1 MTDQK
6 PDAASNGETIG
17 RYFAAMR
24 RGAAGEG
31 DLMSLFAKDAT
42 YIEPFSGNP
51 EPAIGHEQIRD
62 RLRAGWDNPLPDLE
76 LDVLTMEIVASH
88 AKSSW
93 ECRSSSF
100 PQPVRGS
107 DSYTFNA
114 FGAIQRLEVRID
126 GD

>member
-6 PDAASNGETIG
+6 PDAASNGETIS

-31 DLMSLFAKDAT
+31 DLMSLFAEDAT
-42 YIEPFSGNP
+42 YVEPFSGNS
-51 EPAIGHEQIRD
+51 EPAVGHEQIRD

-93 ECRSSSF
+93 ECRSSAF

-107 DSYTFNA
+107 DSYTFNSV
-114 FGAIQRLEVRID
+114 GAIQRLEVRLD